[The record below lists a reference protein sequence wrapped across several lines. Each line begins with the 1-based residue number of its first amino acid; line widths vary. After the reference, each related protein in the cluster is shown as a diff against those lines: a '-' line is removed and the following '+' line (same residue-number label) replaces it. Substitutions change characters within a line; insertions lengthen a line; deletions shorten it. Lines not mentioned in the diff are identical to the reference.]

1 MIPLT
6 GLNGKEFYVNSD
18 LIEFLER
25 TPDTVV
31 TLTTGKKF
39 IVKEDPLEII
49 KRITSFR
56 RAIYRSLPPV
66 KIDRMPDRRSE
77 KDASGDNR

>member
-1 MIPLT
+1 LIPLT

-18 LIEFLER
+18 LIEVLER

-49 KRITSFR
+49 ERIIRFR
-56 RAIYRSLPPV
+56 RESCRSLPPV
-66 KIDRMPDRRSE
+66 KGRCGE
-77 KDASGDNR
+77 DASGDNR